1 MNKPFHPFIFSAYF
15 VLALLGL
22 TVDQVRLSVVLRP
35 LVVVLLA
42 AALLLAGLRLWLRDG
57 RRAAI
62 LATLLL
68 TLFFTYGH
76 VYNAL
81 EQAGIPLGRHRVLM
95 PLWVALA
102 GVS

>member
-1 MNKPFHPFIFSAYF
+1 MNKPFHTFIFSAYF

-22 TVDQVRLSVVLRP
+22 NIDQVRPMVALRP
-35 LVVVLLA
+35 LAAALLA

-81 EQAGIPLGRHRVLM
+81 EQAGIPLGQAGAEARH
-95 PLWVALA
+95 
-102 GVS
+102 G